1 MRRLELRAGK
11 MSTVDFFDL
20 NSAGSDS
27 HLQFMN
33 WTSVNNGTFDY
44 AADTRGY
51 TYGFLAEFY
60 DDKLAARF
68 GEMLMPTV
76 ANGIVLDWD
85 LARARGENYELEY
98 HTTFLPKRSTLVRG
112 LAFENHANMGRYRE
126 AIDGYLSGK
135 DSVPDITPYRKQG
148 RVKYGFGLNGE
159 QELTHLWR
167 AFFRLGWND
176 GHAESFA
183 YTEVDRTAEFGSDFR
198 GSLWHRPL
206 DKVGAAVPTVF
217 PATTAAISNS
227 EAKDSSSATAACA
240 TAWKRFSKLTTP
252 PTSGAASPWR
262 STISTSPTPATTATA
277 ALPPSSASAC
287 ASKTRSPS
295 TSSAE
300 AAANSPCNG
309 AMVGVRIKG
318 E

>member
-98 HTTFLPKRSTLVRG
+98 HPYVSPQALHRGAWPSLRKSRQYGSAIARPST
-112 LAFENHANMGRYRE
+112 
-126 AIDGYLSGK
+126 
-135 DSVPDITPYRKQG
+135 
-148 RVKYGFGLNGE
+148 
-159 QELTHLWR
+159 
-167 AFFRLGWND
+167 
-176 GHAESFA
+176 
-183 YTEVDRTAEFGSDFR
+183 
-198 GSLWHRPL
+198 
-206 DKVGAAVPTVF
+206 
-217 PATTAAISNS
+217 AISR
-227 EAKDSSSATAACA
+227 EKMPC
-240 TAWKRFSKLTTP
+240 
-252 PTSGAASPWR
+252 PTSR
-262 STISTSPTPATTATA
+262 PTAN
-277 ALPPSSASAC
+277 
-287 ASKTRSPS
+287 R
-295 TSSAE
+295 AE
-300 AAANSPCNG
+300 
-309 AMVGVRIKG
+309 
-318 E
+318 